1 MRFLGQNVVI
11 TGGSRGIGEAAALAF
26 LEEGAH
32 VFALSRSESQR
43 TEELQQIAAD
53 KGGGYTWLR
62 TDVSSEESLLKALD
76 TVFETAGQVDVLVNN
91 AGITKDGLLMGLK
104 REDWDKVLAVNLT
117 AVFTA
122 CRRVVRP
129 MLKAKRGSI
138 INISSVVGVAG
149 NGGQTIYAASKAG
162 IIGFTKSL
170 AKEVASREIRINAVA
185 PGYIDTEM
193 TANLPEQARTALTG
207 QIPMGRTGSPAEVA
221 RAILFLA
228 SDQASYITGQV
239 LIVDGGMVM

>member
-1 MRFLGQNVVI
+1 MRFQGKNVVI
-11 TGGSRGIGEAAALAF
+11 TGGSRGIGEAAAVAF

-32 VFALSRSESQR
+32 VFTLSRSESQR
-43 TEELQQIAAD
+43 MGELEQIAAD
-53 KGGGYTWLR
+53 KGGAYTWIQ
-62 TDVSSEESLLKALD
+62 TDVSSEESLLEALD
-76 TVFETAGQVDVLVNN
+76 RVFEAAGQVDVLVNN

-104 REDWDKVLAVNLT
+104 REDWDRVLAVNLT

-138 INISSVVGVAG
+138 VNISSVVGVAG

-193 TANLPEQARTALTG
+193 TANLPEQARTALTE

-221 RAILFLA
+221 QTILFLA